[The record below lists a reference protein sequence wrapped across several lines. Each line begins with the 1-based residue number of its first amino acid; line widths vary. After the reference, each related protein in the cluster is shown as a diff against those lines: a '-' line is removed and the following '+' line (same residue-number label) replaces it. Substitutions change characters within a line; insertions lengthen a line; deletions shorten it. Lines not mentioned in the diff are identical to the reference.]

1 MRGIEGLS
9 RGADGLRWLGV
20 GVVAWLFKQGYA
32 HAEAAQLQGL
42 LYPLAMLLNTVSP
55 LEFVRLPT
63 GEWWDASHHLVI
75 VKACAGGN
83 FLLISWLGHLWQW
96 RQRPWGLARWW
107 GTAAVAAWGTV
118 LVANALRVLSI
129 AYVEEGLIE
138 VSGLSASDSH
148 RLLGIV
154 VYFAVLLVQMAGALP
169 MAVLMYLGVVVL
181 LPVLR
186 MVWHGTGADTNPL
199 IWNHV
204 GWSIALPV
212 WLWATAQAGG
222 LFWRMGFLGSKQ
234 GALRQDRSQQLQ
246 HGHHARNGHQGSVGQ
261 IKTHSPALPEQQ
273 HHEGGHR
280 A

>member
-1 MRGIEGLS
+1 MRGIE
-9 RGADGLRWLGV
+9 GLRWLGV
-20 GVVAWLFKQGYA
+20 GVVAWLFKCGYA

-63 GEWWDASHHLVI
+63 GEWWDARHHLVI

-83 FLLISWLGHLWQW
+83 FLLISWLGYLWQW
-96 RQRPWGLARWW
+96 RQRHWGVARWG

-118 LVANALRVLSI
+118 WVANALRVLSI

-138 VSGLSASDSH
+138 VSDLNASDSH

-154 VYFAVLLVQMAGALP
+154 VYFAVLVVQMAGALP
-169 MAVLMYLGVVVL
+169 MAVAMYLGVAVL

-186 MVWHGTGADTNPL
+186 MVWHGAEAGGHPL
-199 IWNHV
+199 MWQHV
-204 GWSIALPV
+204 GWTIAVSCLV
-212 WLWATAQAGG
+212 WAVAQGG
-222 LFWRMGFLGSKQ
+222 RLFWRMGFFGGKQ
-234 GALRQDRSQQLQ
+234 GALRQDRPQQLQ
-246 HGHHARNGHQGSVGQ
+246 HRHHARNGHQGSVGQ
-261 IKTHSPALPEQQ
+261 IKTHRPALPEQQ
-273 HHEGGHR
+273 DHEGGHR